1 MILPIYLYGQP
12 VLRKETEDIDKNYS
26 GLKELIDNMF
36 QTMYHAE
43 GIGLAAP
50 QVGLPIRLF
59 VVDGTGLKEDMPDMI
74 EGKHIFIN
82 PEIVEESDEKI
93 SYEEGCLSVPGV
105 HEKVSRPAEIT
116 INYFDEN
123 WVEHT
128 DHFTGFFARML
139 QHEYDHLEGH
149 VFTDHVS
156 SIRRQMISLKLKKI
170 SNGKAS
176 CAYKTK

>member
-12 VLRKETEDIDKNYS
+12 VLRKETENINKDYP
-26 GLKELIDNMF
+26 GLDALIGNMF
-36 QTMYHAE
+36 QTMDHAE

-59 VVDGTGLKEDMPDMI
+59 VVDGTVLKEDMPDMI
-74 EGKHIFIN
+74 VGRHVFIN
-82 PEIVEESDEKI
+82 PEIIGESDEKVT
-93 SYEEGCLSVPGV
+93 YEEGCLSVPGI

-116 INYFDEN
+116 LRYFDEN

-156 SIRRQMISLKLKKI
+156 SIRRQMISLKLNKI
-170 SNGKAS
+170 SKGKAS
-176 CAYKTK
+176 CGYKTK

>member
-12 VLRKETEDIDKNYS
+12 VLRKETEDIDKDYP
-26 GLKELIDNMF
+26 ELNALIENMF

-59 VVDGTGLKEDMPDMI
+59 VVDGTVLKEDMPDMI
-74 EGKHIFIN
+74 EGKRVFIN
-82 PEIVEESDEKI
+82 PEIIEESEENI
-93 SYEEGCLSVPGV
+93 SYEEGCLSVPGI
-105 HEKVSRPAEIT
+105 HEKVSRPKEIT

-128 DHFTGFFARML
+128 DTFSGFFARMV

-156 SIRRQMISLKLKKI
+156 SIRRQMISIKLNKI
-170 SNGKAS
+170 SKGKAS
-176 CAYKTK
+176 CGYKTK